1 MHTKGSPQIETVSIF
16 RTHLRWYIRVR
27 ALVAA
32 PADGI
37 YLWTGFL
44 ALPNS
49 SLLSSSSLL
58 PSLLFFPLETIV
70 IVVGVARLE
79 AETEAEAS
87 STVCNGIYIESDYSR
102 FIGKTTVHR
111 VSHDASCL
119 CLRLSLRAMR
129 LETSLGQRR
138 SQYWTDLLGSHR
150 LQVDRSGTLDQYT
163 MLIFSVPALPA
174 ISCCDSSCGELIS
187 SRRIRVDT
195 DLSLGFRSVRNAA
208 RPLPL
213 PAVW

>member
-1 MHTKGSPQIETVSIF
+1 MIYT
-16 RTHLRWYIRVR
+16 RTSTRSCTCWWYC
-27 ALVAA
+27 
-32 PADGI
+32 I

-102 FIGKTTVHR
+102 FIGKTNVHR

-150 LQVDRSGTLDQYT
+150 LQVDRSGTLDPYT

-174 ISCCDSSCGELIS
+174 ISCCVSSCGELIS
-187 SRRIRVDT
+187 SRRIRIDT